1 MEKLHGDMLEMIL
14 SSEKGR
20 LPEHITKF
28 LITQVRN
35 QLEAEK
41 NSIQYQ
47 MLSLFNYSS
56 LALLF
61 DPCFQYKLPL
71 ERIARVVYIF

>member
-1 MEKLHGDMLEMIL
+1 L

-41 NSIQYQ
+41 NNI
-47 MLSLFNYSS
+47 
-56 LALLF
+56 
-61 DPCFQYKLPL
+61 
-71 ERIARVVYIF
+71 